1 MFSRSQPSTPVA
13 AAKPVK
19 SGPPGLSFIGPEVV
33 VSGDVATSAQ
43 LHVDGRIDGCVR
55 CAQLCEGATG
65 VIAGDIIADEARI
78 GGLIQG
84 TVNART
90 LLVEGTGRIT
100 GDVTYETISIAAG
113 AQIEGRLA
121 PREVQGGAASTVGS
135 PAVLIAKPAEAKP
148 TAANKSDTEEK
159 EKELFSST
167 EKRVGVA

>member
-1 MFSRSQPSTPVA
+1 MFGNSKPSTVTVA
-13 AAKPVK
+13 PPKAAK

-55 CAQLCEGATG
+55 CAQLCQGGTG

-78 GGLIQG
+78 GGLVQG
-84 TVNART
+84 PVNART
-90 LLVEGTGRIT
+90 LIIEGTGRIM

-121 PREVQGGAASTVGS
+121 PRELQSGSANAAS
-135 PAVLIAKPAEAKP
+135 PAVLMAKTPEAERKP
-148 TAANKSDTEEK
+148 VIKSEIEDK
-159 EKELFSST
+159 EKELFASG
-167 EKRVGVA
+167 EKRVA